1 MAIVGSKLAKIL
13 GQAQCTQPTC
23 SECPSIDYYD
33 DLCVH
38 DFPLDCCECKT
49 PAISKKKAQAWKTKT
64 NIPTVSFSIPN
75 NPSSYSTW
83 EKQSNCLVNILD
95 TPQQVFPWGN
105 KKEKTGCKDNQ
116 QEKECAM
123 RATIDTTTDSSLDYI
138 NNRLSSI
145 LWDKSS
151 DIEKKFETV
160 KPKNAKQAKE
170 WLKEG
175 NYRIELPDYYN
186 EDTAG
191 AYLAMEFL
199 AWGKTGPDLKAKAAA
214 DESLYKEF
222 QAAKDTVAILSDE
235 QARLKALKDFEA
247 YSVN

>member
-1 MAIVGSKLAKIL
+1 MATVGSKLAKLL

-95 TPQQVFPWGN
+95 APKASTGYWGEVRKQEQKQV
-105 KKEKTGCKDNQ
+105 

-151 DIEKKFETV
+151 EIEKKFETV

-186 EDTAG
+186 EDTSG
-191 AYLAMEFL
+191 AHMAVEYL
-199 AWGKTGPDLKAKAAA
+199 AWGKTGPDLKARAAA